1 MLKGKELVV
10 SSGCIIVIIIVLLY
24 SIVYS
29 RSEKNEVRAERDLP
43 IQETAEMNQ
52 EVQLTESIS
61 IFYGD
66 QNAEFILDKEIMV
79 LNKDEVSI
87 TNALISEGI
96 LREGI
101 KVQHFLLE
109 EKEGE
114 KCIQIDFNYL
124 FEEQLQSYG
133 TSGERI
139 FIGSVCNTFLSAYD
153 ADFIKIKIGR
163 AHV

>member
-1 MLKGKELVV
+1 
-10 SSGCIIVIIIVLLY
+10 
-24 SIVYS
+24 
-29 RSEKNEVRAERDLP
+29 
-43 IQETAEMNQ
+43 
-52 EVQLTESIS
+52 
-61 IFYGD
+61 
-66 QNAEFILDKEIMV
+66 MV
-79 LNKDEVSI
+79 LNKDEISI
-87 TNALISEGI
+87 TNALISEGV

-153 ADFIKIKIGR
+153 ADFIKITVDENILSSGH
-163 AHV
+163 AIYDSYLSFFTPGVDYE